1 MQTKVN
7 GRQEDLPVTHL
18 RRTAPPLLALAAAAG
33 GARVLAWAT
42 AQPVRAARAG
52 AATYD
57 DLLASAVA
65 AAAWTAFGYLVLVLA
80 ATSLGALPGAVGRA
94 CQAVAE
100 AVTPAACRQV
110 ARLAVGLTVAAG
122 GVTSTV
128 PAAAAAGADRA
139 AVPAAVAEPAA
150 ATTADADPAA
160 HPGLSALP
168 AIGRPGQVGGWVPE
182 VPSATAGPATP
193 ARLVAAAPRDA
204 ETVTDEVVVRRGDS
218 LWRVAERALGPDAT
232 DAEIATEW
240 PRWYDANRDVV
251 GDDPD
256 LLLPGTVLRPPSQA

>member
-1 MQTKVN
+1 MQTEAN
-7 GRQEDLPVTHL
+7 ARQEDLSVTHL
-18 RRTAPPLLALAAAAG
+18 RRTAPPLLALAAVVG
-33 GARVLAWAT
+33 GARTLAWAT
-42 AQPVRAARAG
+42 AEPVGAARAG

-57 DLLASAVA
+57 ELLASAVA

-80 ATSLGALPGAVGRA
+80 ATSLGALPGAAGRA

-100 AVTPAACRQV
+100 AVTPAACRRV

-122 GVTSTV
+122 SVTSTV
-128 PAAAAAGADRA
+128 PAATAAGADRA

-150 ATTADADPAA
+150 TAHDDSAP

-182 VPSATAGPATP
+182 VPSATAGPAP
-193 ARLVAAAPRDA
+193 SVRLVAAAPRDTEA
-204 ETVTDEVVVRRGDS
+204 VTDEVVVRGGDS